1 MAHSVSNPH
10 FQTVGSLKE
19 AAAELAFQPVEPGY
33 TAGQVRPSI
42 QVHVRDHKNRELRV
56 GDRTLEI
63 HYGVFVLSQARR
75 GIAEAARLALSV
87 SYGREPRPAEIS
99 GHPAHVCELGPVPDP
114 ADIDGR
120 EPAVVTW
127 HDGEMHY
134 LVASGELPA
143 EVLVRIAESL
153 YR

>member
-1 MAHSVSNPH
+1 MADSVSNPH
-10 FQTVGSLKE
+10 FLTVGSLKE
-19 AAAELAFQPVEPGY
+19 AAAELAFQPIEPGH
-33 TAGQVRPSI
+33 TAGQARLSI
-42 QVHVRDHKNRELRV
+42 QIHVRDHKNRELRV
-56 GDRTLEI
+56 ADRTLEI
-63 HYGVFVLSQARR
+63 HYGAFVFSQARR

-87 SYGREPRPAEIS
+87 SYGRAPRAVETS
-99 GHPAHVCELGPVPDP
+99 GHPAHVHELGPKPGP

-143 EVLVRIAESL
+143 EVLVRIAGSL